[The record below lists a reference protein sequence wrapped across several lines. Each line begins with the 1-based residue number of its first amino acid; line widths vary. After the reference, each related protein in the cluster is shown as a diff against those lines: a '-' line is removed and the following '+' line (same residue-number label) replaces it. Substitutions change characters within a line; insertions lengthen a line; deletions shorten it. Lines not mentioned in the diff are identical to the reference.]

1 MTEDSAVPAGVPRP
15 NAHGFAVFP
24 KDIVERTG
32 VADIGCV
39 MVARGWRA
47 PGSLGDQQ

>member
-1 MTEDSAVPAGVPRP
+1 VTEDLAVLAGVPRP
-15 NAHGFAVFP
+15 NAQGFAVFP

-39 MVARGWRA
+39 IVARGWRA
-47 PGSLGDQQ
+47 LGSLGEQQ